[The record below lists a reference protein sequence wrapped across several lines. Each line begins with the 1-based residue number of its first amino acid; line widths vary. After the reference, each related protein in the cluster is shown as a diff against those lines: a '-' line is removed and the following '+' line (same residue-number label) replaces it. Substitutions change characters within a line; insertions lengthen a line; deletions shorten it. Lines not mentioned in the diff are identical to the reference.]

1 MRTFAF
7 AQLLAA
13 TLAVNLNNSAYD
25 DSLDKGPGPDLK
37 DIKGLTDED
46 WLDLLAK
53 LDKEDVEKLIKEA
66 DWDEVEK
73 LYVELD
79 DYAENFCDDFEVVCE
94 EVGKKIDELDSEDV
108 DAWCEENE

>member
-13 TLAVNLNNSAYD
+13 TLAVNLNNSAYE
-25 DSLDKGPGPDLK
+25 GPGGPDLK
-37 DIKGLTDED
+37 DIKGLKEED

-94 EVGKKIDELDSEDV
+94 EVGKKISELDSEDV